1 MQWAFITHK
10 ERERERERERGR
22 EREREREKEEERDQI
37 GDHKEY
43 IMTYCSKSL
52 LSSRRK

>member
-10 ERERERERERGR
+10 ER

>member
-10 ERERERERERGR
+10 ERERERGRER